1 MLFGSFHYEI
11 FQAALNGG
19 TKNKVVGTEQM
30 DWINNGF
37 NAKFT
42 HVWMVKRGIHL
53 KVLLLFL
60 NNPVIFP
67 PYFLF
72 DNKSHFNNCEIHILK
87 DYEKM

>member
-37 NAKFT
+37 NATFT

-60 NNPVIFP
+60 NNPVIFSP
-67 PYFLF
+67 FFPFWQQKPF
-72 DNKSHFNNCEIHILK
+72 
-87 DYEKM
+87 